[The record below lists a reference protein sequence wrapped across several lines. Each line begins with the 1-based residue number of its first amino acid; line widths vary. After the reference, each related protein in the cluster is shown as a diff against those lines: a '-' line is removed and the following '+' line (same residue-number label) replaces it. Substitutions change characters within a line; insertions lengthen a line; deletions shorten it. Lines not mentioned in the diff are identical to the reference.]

1 MCLNIEIGSQ
11 IFWEP
16 WLYTRISYLIFLE
29 THHYIFPKNC
39 QLSDLI
45 LHYHLLFLLSLF
57 FLSSLH
63 LFKWICIATENYDSD
78 FSLSLFGFPPV
89 GQNWLIGML
98 FVNWLQIGPKVMMV
112 CYEFKFINSTSLV
125 TLVLYFSFFWFHK
138 IGDFLLKNTCF
149 SRFFSNFFE
158 ITKKVHEENIG
169 LNYGLNA
176 RMEWHSTWYQL
187 NIHTSLVS
195 IEMISYNNAN
205 GIAWL
210 RKFKQIYFC
219 KILNC
224 YIQKFKLPIE
234 SWEKIWRIITKRQ
247 SSQNLH
253 GKNWWHGKNCIMGNI
268 WRYHNK
274 TKTHFATHY
283 TSKLVTL

>member
-1 MCLNIEIGSQ
+1 MLKNK
-11 IFWEP
+11 IFK
-16 WLYTRISYLIFLE
+16 IFL
-29 THHYIFPKNC
+29 
-39 QLSDLI
+39 Q
-45 LHYHLLFLLSLF
+45 F
-57 FLSSLH
+57 F
-63 LFKWICIATENYDSD
+63 
-78 FSLSLFGFPPV
+78 
-89 GQNWLIGML
+89 
-98 FVNWLQIGPKVMMV
+98 
-112 CYEFKFINSTSLV
+112 
-125 TLVLYFSFFWFHK
+125 K
-138 IGDFLLKNTCF
+138 I
-149 SRFFSNFFE
+149 
-158 ITKKVHEENIG
+158 ITKKFHEENIG

-176 RMEWHSTWYQL
+176 WMEWHSTWYQL
-187 NIHTSLVS
+187 NIHTSLLS

-224 YIQKFKLPIE
+224 YIQDMKFKLPIE

-253 GKNWWHGKNCIMGNI
+253 GKNCIMGNI

-283 TSKLVTL
+283 TLKLVTF